1 MAIDPSGA
9 LRGITRHL
17 SSAVCLALAVA
28 ETAGG
33 GSSSLSP
40 RPKAVAVSW
49 PTISLVSPISGF
61 SQPVHITHAGDGTG
75 RLFVVEQAGRIRL
88 VKNGTLQATPF
99 LDIHTRVG
107 CCGEQGLLSVA
118 FPPGF
123 AASGRF
129 YVDYTNTAGNTV
141 IARYRVT
148 GNPDVAD
155 PASEQIVLP
164 IAQPYANHNG
174 GQLAFGPNDGH
185 LYIGMGDGGSG
196 GDPDNRAQN
205 PADLLGKILRIDVE
219 TGSPATYTVPASNP
233 FVGAAGYRPEI
244 WALGLRNPWRF
255 SFDRANGDLY
265 IADVGQSSR
274 EEVDYQPASSGGGQN
289 YGWRIMEGFLCFNP
303 NPCSSAGLT
312 LPVVDYPHAS
322 GDCSITGG
330 FVYRGPDYPGMQGL
344 YFYGDYC
351 TGRIWGLQFSGGSWQ
366 SLELLDTTANIS
378 SFGEDQD
385 GNLYVADLAAGTV
398 SRIADSVAAPTVT
411 AVSPPSGPSSG
422 GSRVV
427 VTGTG
432 FQHGAAVALGG
443 AAAAH
448 VLVSS
453 STQLTA
459 NTGGH
464 AAGPVTVVVTNPD
477 TKSGSLPSGFT
488 YVDVSD
494 LSPLNLIPDAR
505 SSSVTLG
512 SAGLALRATLAA
524 GRSYAVEAETPFTGE
539 GTLSGG
545 GPLPLLSATRGD
557 GNALDNGIAGASPC
571 SASTTRISLRA
582 TAADAA
588 AGPVE
593 IVAIDPLSSGYRIRT
608 RLVETTLFAP
618 RWSIN
623 GYRAFANVQNTSDC
637 AVRGELTLSN
647 EAGSP
652 VLVVPL
658 ALGAGQ
664 AVQFPLPGGLTSVTG
679 SARLAHDGPAGAIIG
694 GVYMVQPSGGAS
706 FRWLFREVRSYGATD
721 GR

>member
-1 MAIDPSGA
+1 
-9 LRGITRHL
+9 
-17 SSAVCLALAVA
+17 
-28 ETAGG
+28 
-33 GSSSLSP
+33 
-40 RPKAVAVSW
+40 VAVSW

-61 SQPVHITHAGDGTG
+61 SQPVHVTHAGDGTG

-107 CCGEQGLLSVA
+107 CCGEQGLLSAA

-155 PASEQIVLP
+155 PASEQIILP
-164 IAQPYANHNG
+164 IAQPFANHNG
-174 GQLAFGPNDGH
+174 GQLAFGPNDGY
-185 LYIGMGDGGSG
+185 LYIGMGDGGSS
-196 GDPDNRAQN
+196 GDPGNRAQN

-219 TGSPATYTVPASNP
+219 TGSPATYRVPASNP

-265 IADVGQSSR
+265 IADVGQSAR

-303 NPCSSAGLT
+303 SPCSSAGLT

-330 FVYRGPDYPGMQGL
+330 FVYRGPDYPGMQGI

-366 SLELLDTTANIS
+366 SLQLLDTSANIV

-385 GNLYVADLAAGTV
+385 GNLYLSDLAAGTV
-398 SRIADSVAAPTVT
+398 SRIADSVAAPTVA
-411 AVSPPSGPSSG
+411 AVSPSSGPSSG

-432 FQHGAAVALGG
+432 LQRGATVTLGT

-459 NTGGH
+459 NTGAH

-477 TKSGSLPSGFT
+477 TKFGSLPSGFT
-488 YVDVSD
+488 YVDVSG

-512 SAGLALRATLAA
+512 AAGLALRATLAA
-524 GRSYAVEAETPFTGE
+524 ARSYAVEAETPFTGE
-539 GTLSGG
+539 DTLSGG
-545 GPLPLLSATRGD
+545 GPLLLLSATRGD
-557 GNALDNGIAGASPC
+557 GNALDNGVAGPFPC
-571 SASTTRISLRA
+571 SASPTGIFLRA

-608 RLVETTLFAP
+608 RLAETSLFCP
-618 RWSIN
+618 RWSVN
-623 GYRAFANVQNTSDC
+623 GYVAFIDVQNTSDC
-637 AVRGELTLSN
+637 AVSGAVALA
-647 EAGSP
+647 AGSGSTVATLLFTLAGGSAIQIAVP
-652 VLVVPL
+652 SMLSSNPGSAVLTHDSPPGSI
-658 ALGAGQ
+658 AAGIYMTQPGAGQ
-664 AVQFPLPGGLTSVTG
+664 A
-679 SARLAHDGPAGAIIG
+679 
-694 GVYMVQPSGGAS
+694 S
-706 FRWLFREVRSYGATD
+706 FRWPFREVRSYGASD